1 MVFLAMRAG
10 SLDLGLGGTH
20 RTLTS
25 RLLPVT
31 FCTHRTLTSRL
42 LPVTFFYNVAKY
54 NARLLGFG
62 PGGAPI
68 ARNTQHT
75 VEKSELRSPEK
86 VQ

>member
-42 LPVTFFYNVAKY
+42 LPVTFFYHVVKY

>member
-1 MVFLAMRAG
+1 MVFFAMRAG
-10 SLDLGLGGTH
+10 SIDLGLGGTH

-31 FCTHRTLTSRL
+31 F
-42 LPVTFFYNVAKY
+42 FYHVVKY

-62 PGGAPI
+62 PGGTI

>member
-1 MVFLAMRAG
+1 MVFFAMRAG

-31 FCTHRTLTSRL
+31 F
-42 LPVTFFYNVAKY
+42 FYNVVKY
-54 NARLLGFG
+54 NARLLGFR

>member
-1 MVFLAMRAG
+1 MVFFAMRAG

-31 FCTHRTLTSRL
+31 F
-42 LPVTFFYNVAKY
+42 FYHVVKY